1 MADYYSILKKTI
13 TGLPT
18 NNQES
23 REAVYTKA
31 RTAIEARLNAMD
43 PKPSEE
49 AHARQM
55 QLLED
60 AIVKLGGEFDI
71 KLEPALEAVLPDVA
85 VEKAS
90 PDLAVP
96 ESVVPR
102 LKQSL
107 HRQ

>member
-18 NNQES
+18 DSQES

-60 AIVKLGGEFDI
+60 AIEKLGGEFDTQ
-71 KLEPALEAVLPDVA
+71 LEPALEAAQLDVA
-85 VEKAS
+85 A
-90 PDLAVP
+90 
-96 ESVVPR
+96 
-102 LKQSL
+102 
-107 HRQ
+107 